1 LFIIIYSHLYDI
13 PFNLKFQ
20 EFISLFTFPQYS
32 NKIIH
37 RYTMYRI
44 TMYGGESM
52 KINKELLKGS
62 TTVLILSIL
71 NRKDMYGYE
80 MIKEIDLRS
89 KGIFSFKEGTLYPI
103 LHNLENANY
112 IESYWDDSNSGRKRK
127 YYKITDNGKKL
138 LLEKESE
145 WKLFSETVNSVLWEG
160 SLCLK

>member
-1 LFIIIYSHLYDI
+1 
-13 PFNLKFQ
+13 
-20 EFISLFTFPQYS
+20 
-32 NKIIH
+32 
-37 RYTMYRI
+37 MYRI
-44 TMYGGESM
+44 PMYGGESM

-80 MIKEIDLRS
+80 MIKEIDLRY